1 MKTIN
6 IFTLLLTISS
16 IAFLCTGGSDAPQI
30 LDGVSTYIV
39 EKGDNIFSIA
49 EKFKIEPETIL
60 LSNSETLRD
69 NPLNIKAGLELYIPV
84 VDGALYRWQEGDRF
98 AWVAGRFH
106 VKPDFIIMWV
116 GNHLDYK
123 AFYRGEQITIEPGTL
138 IFIPTGSR
146 IFKLEDQ

>member
-6 IFTLLLTISS
+6 ILTLLLTISS
-16 IAFLCTGGSDAPQI
+16 IAFLCPGGSDTSEIP
-30 LDGVSTYIV
+30 DGVSIYIV
-39 EKGDNIFSIA
+39 ERNDTIFDIA
-49 EKFKIEPETIL
+49 KKFKIEPETIL

-84 VDGALYRWQEGDRF
+84 VDGALYRWQDGDRISR
-98 AWVAGRFH
+98 VAGQFL

-123 AFYRGEQITIEPGTL
+123 AFYRGEQITIEPGSL
-138 IFIPTGSR
+138 IFIPTGWR
-146 IFKLEDQ
+146 MFKLESY

>member
-1 MKTIN
+1 MKTNN
-6 IFTLLLTISS
+6 ILALLLTIFS
-16 IAFLCTGGSDAPQI
+16 IAFLCTGGSDTSEIP
-30 LDGVSTYIV
+30 DGVSIYIV
-39 EKGDNIFSIA
+39 ERNDTIFDIA
-49 EKFKIEPETIL
+49 KKFKIEPETIL

-84 VDGALYRWQEGDRF
+84 VDGALYRWQEGDRIT
-98 AWVAGRFH
+98 WVAGRFH